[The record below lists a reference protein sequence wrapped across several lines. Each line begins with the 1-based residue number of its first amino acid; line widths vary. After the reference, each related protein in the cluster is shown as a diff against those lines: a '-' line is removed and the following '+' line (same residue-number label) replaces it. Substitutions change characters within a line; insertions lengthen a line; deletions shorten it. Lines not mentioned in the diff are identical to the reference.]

1 MVQHHGDMRRD
12 DLLEGS
18 RLEQL
23 RAARLNY
30 AERGG
35 TQGELPAGYRHLR
48 REVTLGAG
56 SARFE
61 EASHVLLH
69 WDMHRRSGLG
79 VQPSSLTVEEDSVAV
94 MRLGIGIASIQA
106 PVRVVYLVDEPRR
119 RGFAYGTLQG
129 HPERG
134 EEAFV
139 VERRDD
145 DSVAFT
151 LTAFSRPAWWIVRV
165 TGPIVR
171 GVQALITN
179 RYVRSLQ
186 T

>member
-1 MVQHHGDMRRD
+1 MRD
-12 DLLEGS
+12 ELLSGS
-18 RLEQL
+18 RLGQL

-30 AERGG
+30 AHRGA

-56 SARFE
+56 TSRFE
-61 EASHVLLH
+61 HASLVLLH
-69 WDMHRRSGLG
+69 WEMHRRSGLR
-79 VQPSSLTVEEDSVAV
+79 VQPSSHTVEAGSVAV
-94 MRLGIGIASIQA
+94 MRLGLGIAAIHA
-106 PVRVVYLVDEPRR
+106 PVRVVYVVDEPRC

-139 VERRDD
+139 IERRDD
-145 DSVAFT
+145 DTVAFT
-151 LTAFSRPAWWIVRV
+151 VTAFSRPAWWIIRA
-165 TGPIVR
+165 TGPMAR
-171 GVQALITN
+171 TVQRLVTN

-186 T
+186 A

>member
-1 MVQHHGDMRRD
+1 MRD
-12 DLLEGS
+12 ELLGGS
-18 RLEQL
+18 RLGQL

-30 AERGG
+30 AERGA

-56 SARFE
+56 TSRFE
-61 EASHVLLH
+61 HASLVLLH
-69 WDMHRRSGLG
+69 WDMHRRSGLR
-79 VQPSSLTVEEDSVAV
+79 VQPSSQTVEPDSVAV
-94 MRLGIGIASIQA
+94 MRLGLGIAAIHA
-106 PVRVVYLVDEPRR
+106 PVRVVYVVDEPRR

-145 DSVAFT
+145 DTVVFT
-151 LTAFSRPAWWIVRV
+151 LTAFSRPAWWIVRA
-165 TGPIVR
+165 TGPIAR
-171 GVQALITN
+171 AVQGLVTN
-179 RYVRSLQ
+179 RYARSLQ
-186 T
+186 A